1 MNIKQI
7 LEKYIARGTTD
18 ATTNTYMRDVI
29 GAKGDAAAATGTTKS
44 LVAYAKQSLAHHL
57 TTHSYVRK
65 CVVKSDGALLAGV
78 VDDIFTIAGGPVYAR
93 IFGIVTTLIVGATNG
108 TLKILPTTPN
118 SLLSLSTTVAL
129 DDDAAGT
136 LYSFNTVAAGTVPV
150 LTPTTGGALWFNE
163 ATATFNPASFFLP
176 PGTVQF
182 LSSAARVGVIA
193 WYMEYIPL
201 HPSAVVTAA
210 A

>member
-29 GAKGDAAAATGTTKS
+29 GAKGDAAAAPTTTKS
-44 LVAYAKQSLAHHL
+44 LVAYSKHAININH
-57 TTHSYVRK
+57 R
-65 CVVKSDGALLAGV
+65 CVIKAGDLLAGV
-78 VDDIFTIAGGPVYAR
+78 VDDLFTIAGGPVYAR

-108 TLKILPTTPN
+108 TLKILPTTPA
-118 SLLSLSTTVAL
+118 SLLSLSTTVAV
-129 DDDAAGT
+129 DDYAAGT
-136 LYSFNTVAAGTVPV
+136 LISFNTVAAGTVPV
-150 LTPTTGGALWFNE
+150 LTPYTGGARWFNE

-182 LSSAARVGVIA
+182 LSSAARVGVIT
-193 WYMEYIPL
+193 WYMEYWPMS
-201 HPSAVVTAA
+201 PTSVVTAA